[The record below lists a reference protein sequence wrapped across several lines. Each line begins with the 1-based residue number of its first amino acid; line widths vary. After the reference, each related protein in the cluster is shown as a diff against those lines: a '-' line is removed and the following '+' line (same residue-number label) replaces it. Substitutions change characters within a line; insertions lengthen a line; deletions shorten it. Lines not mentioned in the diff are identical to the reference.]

1 MPESVCVTGEARLSR
16 YDMTRIDRVIF
27 YIDKHYRDALSPE
40 HLSIEGD
47 LNIKK
52 LRAGIRRKTGHS
64 LHEYHFKVRIEKAK
78 ILLIQTGYPL
88 KHIANAVGFK
98 NESHFC
104 QKFRKFVSMT
114 PNEFRYT

>member
-1 MPESVCVTGEARLSR
+1 MPESPYVTRDTRLSS
-16 YDMTRIDRVIF
+16 YDMTCIERVIC
-27 YIDKHYRDALSPE
+27 YIDQHYRDALSPE

-52 LRAGIRRKTGHS
+52 LRAGIRRRTGHS

-78 ILLIQTGYPL
+78 LLLRQTGYPL

-98 NESHFC
+98 NESHFS
-104 QKFRKFVSMT
+104 QK
-114 PNEFRYT
+114 

>member
-1 MPESVCVTGEARLSR
+1 MPESLYVTREPRLSR
-16 YDMTRIDRVIF
+16 YDMTCIDRVLF
-27 YIDKHYRDALSPE
+27 YIDQHYRDALSPE

-52 LRAGIRRKTGHS
+52 LRAGIRRRTGHS

-78 ILLIQTGYPL
+78 LLLLQTGYPL

-104 QKFRKFVSMT
+104 QKFRKFVSVT